1 MGELRAAA
9 AGGIIGS
16 QSAGVQSPAG
26 AVEAGSSAAI
36 AAIPKCHFIVL
47 SGALACRERG
57 GRCPAS
63 AVIIQLLLLAMIFF
77 DLPPRRWLGL
87 FDDLQPSSPPAAL
100 APQSADAGRGNL
112 YEIGHTACLIVC

>member
-1 MGELRAAA
+1 VGELRAAA

-63 AVIIQLLLLAMIFF
+63 AVIIQLLLLLAMTS
-77 DLPPRRWLGL
+77 RRAVGL
-87 FDDLQPSSPPAAL
+87 ARL
-100 APQSADAGRGNL
+100 APQSA
-112 YEIGHTACLIVC
+112 V